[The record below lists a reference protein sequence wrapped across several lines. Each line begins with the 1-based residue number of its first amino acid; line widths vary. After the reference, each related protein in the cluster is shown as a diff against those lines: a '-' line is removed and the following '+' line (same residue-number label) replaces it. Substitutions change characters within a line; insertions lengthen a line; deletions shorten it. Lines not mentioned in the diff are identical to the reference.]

1 MSPPGFTPG
10 ELRLILRAYA
20 AVRIGD
26 LPPGLLR
33 EFIAGRL
40 CEHLGQPA
48 LAARVRALGGEQ
60 MAALCRHVRDTQR
73 TATWPLWA

>member
-1 MSPPGFTPG
+1 MGRHGLTPK
-10 ELRLILRAYA
+10 EVRAVLQA
-20 AVRIGD
+20 CACVRVTVCTPSFLQG
-26 LPPGLLR
+26 
-33 EFIAGRL
+33 FIAGRL